1 MGGGGLVREQG
12 FWPFHFCQTEEVKGG
27 GLGGEAAARTR
38 DCAGYVFLRGVRRLS
53 MEWRR
58 IQKLAAKRP
67 EAMTEFTE
75 TVIQ

>member
-1 MGGGGLVREQG
+1 MVWRLRRIIFRLAEKSLRA
-12 FWPFHFCQTEEVKGG
+12 P
-27 GLGGEAAARTR
+27 LGRLRRKKTDRTR
-38 DCAGYVFLRGVRRLS
+38 DCAGYLFLRRLS